1 VALLRLGLIGCGRH
15 GARYASHLLAGDVPG
30 ASLVAICRRD
40 ARAGKLFAEAHG
52 VRFCPDAAA
61 LAGDAA
67 VDGVIVCLPPD
78 LHPGA
83 VLAALSAG
91 RPVLVEK
98 PLAANAA
105 RAREIER
112 ASAGKLV
119 MVAQTL
125 RFNSVVRAMKER
137 AGDLGGIHGFSA
149 SQRYEP
155 LPMDWVS
162 DPDRGGALRV
172 TGVHGF
178 DLARHLTGAEVVRV
192 SCDADAPGPG
202 EADRAFAALLR
213 LEPGPVLAT
222 VDNTRMSD
230 GRSGRLELVGRNG
243 SLAGDHVRGELLRL
257 SGTAASPLGVD
268 PPVPTVRE
276 CLRAFVAAA
285 RGEIA
290 VPITAADGRRAV
302 EISEAC
308 RLSAAAGR
316 AVSLGVG
323 PADETSGRT
332 GQ

>member
-1 VALLRLGLIGCGRH
+1 MRLGLIGCGRH
-15 GARYASHLLAGDVPG
+15 GGRYASHLLAGDVPG

-40 ARAGKLFAEAHG
+40 ACAGGLFAETHG
-52 VRFCPDAAA
+52 VRFCPDAAS
-61 LAGDAA
+61 LASDAA
-67 VDGVIVCLPPD
+67 VDGVIICLPPD
-78 LHPGA
+78 LHPDA
-83 VLAALSAG
+83 ILAALGAG
-91 RPVLVEK
+91 RAVLVEK
-98 PLAANAA
+98 PLAATAA

-112 ASAGKLV
+112 ASAGKLL

-125 RFNSVVRAMKER
+125 RFNSIVRAMKER
-137 AGDLGGIHGFSA
+137 AGDLGQIHGFST

-155 LPMDWVS
+155 LPMAWVD
-162 DPDRGGALRV
+162 DPARGGALRV

-192 SCDADAPGPG
+192 SCETHADSPGG
-202 EADRAFAALLR
+202 ADRSFAALLR

-222 VDNTRMSD
+222 VDNTRMSE
-230 GRSGRLELVGRNG
+230 GRSGRLELVGRKG
-243 SLAGDHVRGELLRL
+243 SLLGEHVRGELFWLRGL
-257 SGTAASPLGVD
+257 EARPVRVD

-308 RLSAAAGR
+308 RLSAAADR
-316 AVSLGVG
+316 AVDVGVVQ
-323 PADETSGRT
+323 ADETCGRT